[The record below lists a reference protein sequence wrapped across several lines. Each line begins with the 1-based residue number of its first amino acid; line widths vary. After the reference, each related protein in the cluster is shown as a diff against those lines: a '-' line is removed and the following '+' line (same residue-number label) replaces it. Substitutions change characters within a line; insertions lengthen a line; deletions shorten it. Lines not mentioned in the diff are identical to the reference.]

1 MTLYLL
7 GLALFFVPHLV
18 STARPLRNS
27 IVARIG
33 ETPWKLVLTVLS
45 FAGIIL
51 IALFFHNAPADQLWA
66 PQPWGRA
73 ALFALMPVAL
83 ILVISANFRGYI
95 KRLVRHPMSAGVII
109 WSVCHLAANGDIA
122 STLLFGSFLVYSILS
137 PLVAELQGRAR
148 RLEDPNWK
156 GDLISILIGLVLYA
170 ALMHFHATLFGIAVI
185 G

>member
-27 IVARIG
+27 IVAGIG
-33 ETPWKLVLTVLS
+33 EIPWKLALTAMS
-45 FAGIIL
+45 FAGITL
-51 IALFFHNAPADQLWA
+51 IALYFHDAPADQLWT

-73 ALFALMPVAL
+73 ALFALMPVSL

-95 KRLVRHPMSAGVII
+95 RRLVRHPMSAGVII

-122 STLLFGSFLVYSILS
+122 STLLFGSFLIYSILS
-137 PLVAELQGRAR
+137 PLVAELQGRVR
-148 RLEDPNWK
+148 KLENPDWK
-156 GDLISILIGLVLYA
+156 GDLISIPVGLVLYA
-170 ALMHFHATLFGIAVI
+170 ALMHFHATLFGVAIV